1 MNEVMIFFAGLLVL
15 IVGAE
20 LIVRGASRLAALLG
34 INPLLIGLTIISIGT
49 SMPELAVGITAGLQ
63 GGGPLAVANI
73 AGTNLANI
81 LFILG
86 LSAFLRP
93 LPLHLQVL
101 NLDLPMM
108 IVATAALAG
117 LASDGVLTPLDGVLM
132 LLAAAIYTVVV
143 VRASRTESQ
152 LVKREFEDICGDG
165 FMEGC
170 GPEAM
175 SPKRKELLAEAKYVA
190 MLIAG
195 IALTVIGAD
204 WLVDGATGVARM
216 LAISEAI
223 IGLSIVAIGTS
234 APELVTT
241 IIATLRDERD
251 VAIGNLLGSSI
262 YNILLILGLA
272 SMAAPAGLAVTRQL
286 QLFDIPLMTLVA
298 LACVPVFL
306 TGRRISRVEGGLG
319 VAAYLIYLI
328 WLVLFRA

>member
-1 MNEVMIFFAGLLVL
+1 MNEAMIFFAGLLAL

-20 LIVRGASRLAALLG
+20 LIVRGASRLAALLR
-34 INPLLIGLTIISIGT
+34 INPLLIGLTIVSIGT
-49 SMPELAVGITAGLQ
+49 SMPELAVGITAGLH
-63 GGGPLAVANI
+63 GNGSLAVANI
-73 AGTNLANI
+73 AGTNLVNI
-81 LFILG
+81 LLILG
-86 LSAFLRP
+86 LSAFLRA

-108 IVATAALAG
+108 IVAAAALAG
-117 LASDGVLTPLDGVLM
+117 LTSDGLLSPLEGGLM
-132 LLAAAIYTVVV
+132 VGASVIYTVAV
-143 VRASRTESQ
+143 VRSSRAESAY
-152 LVKREFEDICGDG
+152 VKKEFEDMCGDG

-170 GPEAM
+170 GPEAL
-175 SPKRKELLAEAKYVA
+175 SPERKELLARVKYAA

-195 IALTVIGAD
+195 MAITVIGAG
-204 WLVDGATGVARM
+204 WLVDGATVLART
-216 LAISEAI
+216 LNIPEAV
-223 IGLSIVAIGTS
+223 IGLTVVAIGTS

-241 IIATLRDERD
+241 IVATLRDERD

-262 YNILLILGLA
+262 YNILLILGLTA
-272 SMAAPAGLAVTRQL
+272 LATPTGLAVTRQL

-306 TGRRISRVEGGLG
+306 TGRCISRLEGGLG